1 MPANWRAALPSHPSR
16 ARGALPGGLSDYE
29 SFLYPHYLVFPVRT
43 AHRVTRRI
51 ALWSR
56 ASSDEHGIA
65 DAAPTHRGLGVRHPR
80 NASNSCNGA
89 EPNTSVVC
97 INTACDEPLLS
108 FSYSRLHEIHP
119 GTSRVR
125 ESCRFAPTEL
135 SRTNHAFLALSMVFA
150 PAIARHRIDQGLSIE
165 LPPPWSRK

>member
-1 MPANWRAALPSHPSR
+1 MPPSWRAERSFRPSK

-29 SFLYPHYLVFPVRT
+29 SFLDPHNFVFPVRT

-56 ASSDEHGIA
+56 ASIDVHGIA
-65 DAAPTHRGLGVRHPR
+65 DAAPTQRGLALRHPR

-97 INTACDEPLLS
+97 INTGCDESLRTFICLRP
-108 FSYSRLHEIHP
+108 HEIHLV
-119 GTSRVR
+119 TR
-125 ESCRFAPTEL
+125 A
-135 SRTNHAFLALSMVFA
+135 
-150 PAIARHRIDQGLSIE
+150 
-165 LPPPWSRK
+165 